1 MAVLHRL
8 TRSLAR
14 YAKFALVTG
23 RLGGDDDDDDD
34 DDGGKRKLVQVEAIT
49 APLGPGG
56 IQSPFSMIW
65 ESLTSF
71 FSS

>member
-34 DDGGKRKLVQVEAIT
+34 DDGGKRKLLQIEAIT
-49 APLGPGG
+49 APLDPAAGTN
-56 IQSPFSMIW
+56 SAS
-65 ESLTSF
+65 
-71 FSS
+71 

>member
-23 RLGGDDDDDDD
+23 RLGGDDDDDD
-34 DDGGKRKLVQVEAIT
+34 GGKRKLLQIEAIT
-49 APLGPGG
+49 APLDPAAGTN
-56 IQSPFSMIW
+56 SAS
-65 ESLTSF
+65 
-71 FSS
+71 

>member
-34 DDGGKRKLVQVEAIT
+34 DDGGKRKLLQIEAIT
-49 APLGPGG
+49 APLDPVAGTN
-56 IQSPFSMIW
+56 SAS
-65 ESLTSF
+65 
-71 FSS
+71 

>member
-23 RLGGDDDDDDD
+23 RLGDDDDDDDDD
-34 DDGGKRKLVQVEAIT
+34 DDGGKRKLLQVSAIKRKLLQIA
-49 APLGPGG
+49 APLDPVAGTN
-56 IQSPFSMIW
+56 SAS
-65 ESLTSF
+65 
-71 FSS
+71 